1 MKNINW
7 KQSILTA
14 IITIV
19 VTVIGGM
26 VLYYL
31 QFHKA
36 EIVYTY
42 DFVPPFK
49 SQKENLSIVHIN
61 INNQGNEIA
70 EDVRSEINV
79 HPAIIKDY
87 SIKTD
92 APIEINTVKDST
104 KLIFTTKNLNQSEGF
119 KVSILTS
126 SNDKYSGEPNI
137 KIRAKGINGIKK
149 EDIKE
154 KEEKTPFYKL
164 LLYISTFVTGLTL
177 ALRGI
182 FKSKN
187 VLGKEGKHHDDQN
200 KVIAYLCGI
209 NGLDDQADILLGL
222 PNDASYWSEVDR
234 LTSKA
239 INSNDVEFIDKV
251 KKVLTDLLE
260 YAEMADSSVGLTK
273 YNLARI
279 EMKNGKKENAD
290 TLILE
295 AKKLAEELINTR
307 LKLDPLFE

>member
-14 IITIV
+14 IITIL
-19 VTVIGGM
+19 VTVAGGTI
-26 VLYYL
+26 LYYL
-31 QFHKA
+31 QFHKP
-36 EIVYTY
+36 EIVYTSDY
-42 DFVPPFK
+42 VPPFK
-49 SQKENLSIVHIN
+49 SQNENLSIVHIN
-61 INNQGNEIA
+61 IENQGDDIA

-92 APIEINTVKDST
+92 APIEIKTFKDST
-104 KLIFTTKNLNQSEGF
+104 KLVFTTKNLNPSEGF

-126 SNDKYSGEPNI
+126 SNDIYSGEPNI

-149 EDIKE
+149 EDVKE

-177 ALRGI
+177 ALRGV

-187 VLGKEGKHHDDQN
+187 VLNNKGKHHDDQN

-209 NGLDDQADILLGL
+209 HGLDEQADMLLGL
-222 PNDASYWSEVDR
+222 PNEASYWSEVDR

-239 INSNDVEFIDKV
+239 INSNNSEFINKV

-260 YAEMADSSVGLTK
+260 YAQIADSSLGLIR

-279 EMKNGKKENAD
+279 EMKNGEKEKAD
-290 TLILE
+290 ILIAE
-295 AKKLAEELINTR
+295 AKKLTEDLVNTR
-307 LKLDPLFE
+307 LKIDPLFE